1 MLHKER
7 AGDTAA
13 SPAQGGTTMARTN
26 GSTRPNNSQLMD
38 PDAYFKRMVQPDTRP
53 GVWRWEDIAATLDEM
68 DKSPKRYPAYRRF
81 CALVNNDFEGAPGA
95 SPAVF
100 MGVQR
105 IHPGEHVPAH
115 RHNSVAIYYWIT
127 GSGKAIVGDEEIRFK
142 AGDFFSCPAWHAHEF
157 FNDGDE
163 DMIMIA
169 VHDLPLLAHELAAAK
184 VDVIVTTGFPPA
196 LAAKATG
203 LPTVAAAGVGDPVAT
218 GLIETLARP
227 GTNVTGISDDAG
239 ELSTKRLGVLK
250 ELLPQLRRVAMLW
263 NQDDLGMSLRYKASS
278 EAAAG
283 LGVAVQALGVREP
296 DDFNI
301 AFAAMDHD
309 RPDAI
314 LMVSDSLTVLNRKR
328 VFDYAAA
335 HSLPAIY
342 ESEMYVRDG
351 GLMSYGAD
359 SAESYR
365 RAAGFV
371 DQILRGAKTAELPF
385 ERPTRYVFAINLRT
399 AIATSIQMPPLLL
412 ARADA
417 VIE

>member
-1 MLHKER
+1 MKRRAVLHLLASAAVVAPQSGWGQQSR
-7 AGDTAA
+7 VARVGFLTPGPVLAQTDARVAAMMAGLAEH
-13 SPAQGGTTMARTN
+13 G
-26 GSTRPNNSQLMD
+26 
-38 PDAYFKRMVQPDTRP
+38 Y
-53 GVWRWEDIAATLDEM
+53 
-68 DKSPKRYPAYRRF
+68 
-81 CALVNNDFEGAPGA
+81 APGRNLIIE
-95 SPAVF
+95 
-100 MGVQR
+100 QR
-105 IHPGEHVPAH
+105 AALG
-115 RHNSVAIYYWIT
+115 RT
-127 GSGKAIVGDEEIRFK
+127 
-142 AGDFFSCPAWHAHEF
+142 
-157 FNDGDE
+157 
-163 DMIMIA
+163 
-169 VHDLPLLAHELAAAK
+169 HDLPPLAHELAAAK

-196 LAAKATG
+196 LAAKSTG

-218 GLIETLARP
+218 GLIESLARP

-250 ELLPQLRRVAMLW
+250 ELVPQLRRVAMLW

-399 AIATSIQMPPLLL
+399 AIATSIQIPPLLL